1 MFKAAV
7 EKGTPNPIVGSWQE
21 ISQAIS
27 DAVAKAVFNEAT
39 PQEALDEAA
48 EIVNSILAQE

>member
-1 MFKAAV
+1 MFKKAV
-7 EKGTPNPIVGSWQE
+7 ENGKPNPIVSSWQE

-27 DAVAKAVFNEAT
+27 DAVAKAVMNEAT

-48 EIVNSILAQE
+48 EQVNQILAQE